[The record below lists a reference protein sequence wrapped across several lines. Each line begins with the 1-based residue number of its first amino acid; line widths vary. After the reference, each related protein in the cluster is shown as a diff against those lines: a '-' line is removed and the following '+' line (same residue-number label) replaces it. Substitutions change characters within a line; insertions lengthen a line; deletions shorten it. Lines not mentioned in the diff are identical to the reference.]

1 MSLSMGQH
9 YKRIAMYL
17 SKEETLDVDPKA
29 TQQINFTGNLY
40 RSGNTTIFLIME
52 GVK

>member
-1 MSLSMGQH
+1 
-9 YKRIAMYL
+9 MYL
-17 SKEETLDVDPKA
+17 SKEEILDVDPKA

-40 RSGNTTIFLIME
+40 RTGNTTIFLIME